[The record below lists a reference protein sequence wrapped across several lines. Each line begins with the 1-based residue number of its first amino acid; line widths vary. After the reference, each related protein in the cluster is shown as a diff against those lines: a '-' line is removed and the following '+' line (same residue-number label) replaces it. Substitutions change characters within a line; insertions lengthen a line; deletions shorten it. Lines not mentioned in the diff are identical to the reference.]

1 MKSEKG
7 FTGVDIAIS
16 VVVLFIFVSL
26 IISLI
31 YGINSSSK
39 EVELKSEATAL
50 AVEEIENIKTKK
62 IETLESELDNQEIK
76 YGASEQEAE
85 TQQIKDGFYRRI
97 IIQDYNDLD
106 KSKVPDIV
114 KKVTVQILYRFKA
127 QEQKVELSTVLS
139 KEI

>member
-114 KKVTVQILYRFKA
+114 KKVTVQILYRIKA